1 MALGSMVKN
10 NKPVEIICCGI
21 NYFSYSIRSEV
32 MLDFSK
38 PIKISDEDLQLYKT
52 NKRKAVSDLLKK
64 IEDTLNSVK
73 ITA

>member
-10 NKPVEIICCGI
+10 NTPVTIICCGI

-38 PIKISDEDLQLYKT
+38 PIEISDDDLKLYKT
-52 NKRKAVSDLLKK
+52 DKRKAVGDLLKK
-64 IEDTLNSVK
+64 IEEVLNSVK
-73 ITA
+73 VSA